1 MIPIHPIIKQYIPLV
16 DFLAQVMGPYTEI
29 VLHDVSNI
37 DCSVV
42 AIKNNHISGR
52 TVGSPATDLVLKILK
67 DKKYKDKPFITNYRG
82 ISASGKLLKSSTYF
96 IRDEQQHIIGLLCIN
111 IDYEKFAQ
119 FRNFL
124 NELLDFPADNHGE
137 DPLEHFSTSV
147 KEIAHESIVS
157 IMSKFDVSPH
167 RMSQEEKIKI
177 VKEMYDN
184 GVFLLKGAIGEVA
197 SLLKTSEAT
206 IYRYLN
212 KIKKESKES

>member
-1 MIPIHPIIKQYIPLV
+1 MTINPLIKQYIPLV
-16 DFLAQVMGPYTEI
+16 DFLAQVLGPNTEV

-37 DCSVV
+37 DCSIV

-52 TVGSPATDLVLKILK
+52 TVGSPATNLVLKILK
-67 DKKYKDKPFITNYRG
+67 DKRYKDKPYITNYQG
-82 ISASGKLLKSSTYF
+82 ISANGKSLKSSTYF
-96 IRDEQQHIIGLLCIN
+96 IRDEQQQIIGLLCIN

-124 NELLDFPADNHGE
+124 NEILDLPADNNGE

-147 KEIAHESIVS
+147 KEVAHESIVS

-167 RMSQEEKIKI
+167 RMSQEERMAI

-212 KIKKESKES
+212 KIKKES

>member
-1 MIPIHPIIKQYIPLV
+1 ML
-16 DFLAQVMGPYTEI
+16 GPHTEV

-37 DCSVV
+37 DCSII

-52 TVGSPATDLVLKILK
+52 TVGSPATNLVLKILK
-67 DKKYKDKPFITNYRG
+67 DKKYKDKPYIANYQG

-96 IRDEQQHIIGLLCIN
+96 IRDEQQQIVGLLCIN

-124 NELLDFPADNHGE
+124 NELLDLPADNDGE

-147 KEIAHESIVS
+147 KEVAHESIVA

-167 RMSQEEKIKI
+167 RMSQEERMAI

-212 KIKKESKES
+212 KIKKNPKKR